1 MFRVHW
7 SILILVLAVVGPA
20 WGQEDGSDDSGEGE
34 GEGESETE
42 SESET
47 ETEGERSGDPAESER
62 SGDPAET
69 ELEDDNPDILPA
81 TDDPDI
87 LPPDPDVDTPRPEK
101 RPVVALAVDLHI
113 GLSYPRQINLY
124 IRDAADQVSIDG
136 NQQLSASIGI
146 GVSAGLI
153 TPKDWLIIRPNI
165 EFYSAGKS
173 YANAL
178 SRTGSSTM
186 SLHSFTPGVAADFFL
201 NPSYRARVFLT
212 LGFSFYLGSF
222 KGIDTDLFP
231 GMGPALEA
239 GAGVQVLFGRKR
251 RIGVQMGLFGR
262 AAWMLVTPE
271 RRLETGLPDI
281 DWLDFSGAY
290 LRLGPVFRI

>member
-1 MFRVHW
+1 MFWVRW

-20 WGQEDGSDDSGEGE
+20 WGQEGSETEGESEGEGE
-34 GEGESETE
+34 GEGE
-42 SESET
+42 
-47 ETEGERSGDPAESER
+47 D
-62 SGDPAET
+62 
-69 ELEDDNPDILPA
+69 EDDNPDILPA
-81 TDDPDI
+81 TDDPDV
-87 LPPDPDVDTPRPEK
+87 LPPDPDADTPHPEK
-101 RPVVALAVDLHI
+101 RPVVALAIDLNI

-124 IRDAADQVSIDG
+124 LRDAANQVSIDG

-173 YANAL
+173 YADAL

-201 NPSYRARVFLT
+201 NPAYRARVFLT

-231 GMGPALEA
+231 GMGPALEW

-281 DWLDFSGAY
+281 DWLDFSGSF